1 MKTTQGMFSE
11 AFIDR
16 VAKEHGVDQQHLL
29 SKDEIERQTIKK
41 AQQAIARKRIKVF
54 ASMSVWPGGN
64 IPLHFQFSSWQVDKQ
79 DNHELA
85 KALGKQAYQLAI
97 RMEKASLN
105 VIMSGDKGT
114 GKTSLAL
121 AIMDYLSDKGQSGMF
136 VSTAEL
142 ASLIGQQ
149 YELNDVKARL
159 TDIERAMTEVD
170 VLILD
175 DFGTEGGMKQDIK
188 PVRRDM
194 QTMMYRI
201 ANSRVDFEMNAPRR
215 STIITTNNSVSELKA
230 MYNDKLISR
239 LVPKPAS
246 QQLAFLNMKD
256 VRGI

>member
-1 MKTTQGMFSE
+1 MKATQGMFSK

-16 VAKEHGVDQQHLL
+16 VAKEHGVDQQHLP
-29 SKDEIERQTIKK
+29 SKDEIERRTSEQ
-41 AQQAIARKRIKVF
+41 AQQAIARKRIKVY
-54 ASMSVWPGGN
+54 AAMSVWPGGN

-97 RMEKASLN
+97 RMEKTPLN

-142 ASLIGQQ
+142 ANLIGQQ
-149 YELNDVKARL
+149 YELSDVKNRL
-159 TDIERAMTEVD
+159 VRIERAMRETD

-194 QTMMYRI
+194 QALMYRV
-201 ANSRVDFEMNAPRR
+201 ANVRVNFEMNAAKK

-246 QQLAFLNMKD
+246 QQLAFLNMID